1 MNTSSG
7 NTHMEP
13 LDPNCAQ
20 WYALHVRCN
29 QEKNVAQSLDSR
41 RVERFLPCYSS
52 RRRWKDRQVT
62 LEMPLF
68 PGYLFVRL
76 PLLERSKALLA
87 PYVISLVGARGA
99 PAVIEEEE
107 IENIRRGLEHGKVEP
122 HDCLHVGQHV
132 VIVEGIMAGM
142 EGILLR
148 KQNRTRVVV
157 SLDSIARA
165 FAVEVDAEWVKP
177 RGHRHSGLCRIPPN
191 RGASPASLD

>member
-1 MNTSSG
+1 MNAGIESFDLT
-7 NTHMEP
+7 TVR
-13 LDPNCAQ
+13 

-41 RVERFLPCYSS
+41 GVEHFLPSYQS

-62 LEMPLF
+62 LDMPLF

-76 PLLERSKALLA
+76 PLLERSKALMA
-87 PYVISLVGARGA
+87 PNVVSLVGTRNV
-99 PAVIEEEE
+99 PAVIQEEE
-107 IENIRRGLEHGKVEP
+107 IENIRRGLKHGKVEP
-122 HDCLHVGQHV
+122 HDVLQVGQRV
-132 VIVEGIMAGM
+132 MIVEGIMEGM

-157 SLDSIARA
+157 SLDSIVRA

-177 RGHRHSGLCRIPPN
+177 IGAQLVVPN
-191 RGASPASLD
+191 YAEHGRVQ